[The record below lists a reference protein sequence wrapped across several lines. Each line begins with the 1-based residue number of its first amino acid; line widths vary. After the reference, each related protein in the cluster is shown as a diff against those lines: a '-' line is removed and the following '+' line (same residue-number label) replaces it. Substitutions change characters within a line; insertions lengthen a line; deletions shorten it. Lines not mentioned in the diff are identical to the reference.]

1 LETHFGNASL
11 REEQQGQHFACVEIA
26 LMLKTAVFVVAS
38 AGIAYISRAS
48 LRSPRS
54 HGFYRF
60 FAWEAILAL
69 IVLNVEHWFRDPFSL
84 HQIISWIF
92 LIASAFLVVHAVH
105 LLRFIGKPTEQ
116 RRDSEAT
123 IGFEKTTELVAVGA
137 YKYIRHPMY
146 SSLLFLAWG
155 VLFKDL
161 SWLSG
166 IFALAATLFLVA
178 TAKAEEAEDIRFFGA
193 AYQTYIKRTKRFIPF
208 LF

>member
-1 LETHFGNASL
+1 VSA
-11 REEQQGQHFACVEIA
+11 V
-26 LMLKTAVFVVAS
+26 LKTFLFAIGS
-38 AGIAYISRAS
+38 AGIVYISRAS

-69 IVLNVEHWFRDPFSL
+69 ILLNVEYWFWNPFSL
-84 HQIISWIF
+84 HQVISWIF

-105 LLRFIGKPTEQ
+105 LLRMIGKPAAQ
-116 RRDSEAT
+116 RSGDEAA
-123 IGFEKTTELVAVGA
+123 IAFEKTTRLVSAGA

-155 VLFKDL
+155 VLFKNL
-161 SWLSG
+161 SWPSAIL
-166 IFALAATLFLVA
+166 ALAATVFLVA
-178 TAKAEEAEDIRFFGA
+178 TAKAEEAENIRFFGTS
-193 AYQTYIKRTKRFIPF
+193 YQTYIKKTTRFIPF

>member
-1 LETHFGNASL
+1 
-11 REEQQGQHFACVEIA
+11 VELA
-26 LMLKTAVFVVAS
+26 FMLKIIVFVVAS
-38 AGIAYISRAS
+38 VGIVFISRAS

-69 IVLNVEHWFRDPFSL
+69 IVLNVEYWFRDPFSL
-84 HQIISWIF
+84 HQVISWIF
-92 LIASAFLVVHAVH
+92 LIASAFLVLHAVH
-105 LLRFIGKPTEQ
+105 LLRLIGKPTQQ

-123 IGFEKTTELVAVGA
+123 IGFEKTTELVSVGA

-166 IFALAATLFLVA
+166 IFALAATVFLVA

-193 AYQTYIKRTKRFIPF
+193 AYQTYIKQTKMFVPY

>member
-1 LETHFGNASL
+1 VSIVIKAFL
-11 REEQQGQHFACVEIA
+11 
-26 LMLKTAVFVVAS
+26 FVVAS
-38 AGIAYISRAS
+38 AGIVYISRAS

-60 FAWEAILAL
+60 FAWEAMLAL
-69 IVLNVEHWFRDPFSL
+69 ILLNVEYWFWNPFSL
-84 HQIISWIF
+84 QQILSWIF

-105 LLRFIGKPTEQ
+105 LLRHIGKPTTQ
-116 RRDSEAT
+116 RSDDEAS
-123 IGFEKTTELVAVGA
+123 IGFEKTTQLVVAGA

-146 SSLLFLAWG
+146 SSLLFLTWG

-166 IFALAATLFLVA
+166 ILALAATVFLVA
-178 TAKAEEAEDIRFFGA
+178 TAKAEEGENIRFFGTS
-193 AYQTYIKRTKRFIPF
+193 YQTYIKQTKMFIPL

>member
-1 LETHFGNASL
+1 
-11 REEQQGQHFACVEIA
+11 
-26 LMLKTAVFVVAS
+26 MLKIVLFGVAS
-38 AGIAYISRAS
+38 AGIVYISMAS
-48 LRSPRS
+48 LRAPRS

-69 IVLNVEHWFRDPFSL
+69 FLLNVEYWFWNPFSL
-84 HQIISWIF
+84 QQILSWIF

-105 LLRFIGKPTEQ
+105 LLRHIGKPTAQ
-116 RRDSEAT
+116 RSEDEAI
-123 IGFEKTTELVAVGA
+123 IGFEKTTQLVVVGA

-146 SSLLFLAWG
+146 SSLLFLTWG

-166 IFALAATLFLVA
+166 ILALAATIFLVA
-178 TAKAEEAEDIRFFGA
+178 TAKAEEAEDIRFFGT
-193 AYQTYIKRTKRFIPF
+193 AYRTYIKQTKMFIPF